1 MRQEINGRNQQQDY
15 VENNAYGE
23 GTFSRGKNNQSVI
36 QKLENVEH
44 YMIEEIHY
52 HYKEREAENP
62 GHSKVECLAYS
73 EAPAENANH
82 HYHYEDKKWIKQTV

>member
-23 GTFSRGKNNQSVI
+23 GTFSRSKNNQSVI

-44 YMIEEIHY
+44 YMVEEIHY
-52 HYKEREAENP
+52 HHKEWETENP
-62 GHSKVECLAYS
+62 GQSKVKSLTNS
-73 EAPAENANH
+73 EAPA
-82 HYHYEDKKWIKQTV
+82 